1 MQIAG
6 KTTVNENVFQAIA
19 EISLAN
25 IDDVVAKEKKG
36 ALAGLSK
43 IFQERFS
50 PQVTV
55 KKVEQPETDFGEVS
69 LELKLAV
76 IYGTNIP
83 EAAAKVRKELV
94 EVVENITGYKV
105 TQVNIVIDR
114 IVEIKELEAKLP
126 EEK

>member
-25 IDDVVAKEKKG
+25 IDNVVAKEKKG
-36 ALAGLSK
+36 ALSGLSK

-50 PQVTV
+50 PQVAV
-55 KKVEQPETDFGEVS
+55 KKVEQAETDFGEVS

-83 EAAAKVRKELV
+83 EAAARVRKELV